1 MSVYDHSAHVAE
13 QTYRRRLRKDVLH
26 GAFAGVLAGMAIMI
40 VFFTYDMLWFK
51 PLATPDFLSGTFL
64 GGGDAGAEP
73 SSGLRMTRIAIFSTL
88 HLLIFTLIGIAFA
101 RFFRFTQL
109 SKTLLVGG
117 LYGLIACTAIFSA
130 TLQVTGTQ
138 MSGEWGWP
146 ALLGGNFLAGIVMVV
161 FLRRA
166 EQVDPSD

>member
-13 QTYRRRLRKDVLH
+13 QTYRRRLKKDVLH

-40 VFFTYDMLWFK
+40 LFFTYDMLWFK
-51 PLATPDFLSGTFL
+51 PLHTPDFLSGSFL
-64 GGGDAGAEP
+64 GGGDLGAEP
-73 SSGLRMTRIAIFSTL
+73 SRGLRTTRIAIFSTL
-88 HLLIFTLIGIAFA
+88 HLFIFTLLGIVFA
-101 RFFRFTQL
+101 RFFRFTEL
-109 SKTLLVGG
+109 RKTLIVGG
-117 LYGLIACTAIFSA
+117 LYGLIACTAIFSS

-138 MSGEWGWP
+138 MSGKWGWP
-146 ALLGGNFLAGIVMVV
+146 ALLAGNFLAGIVMVV

>member
-26 GAFAGVLAGMAIMI
+26 GAFAGVLAGMAMMI

-51 PLATPDFLSGTFL
+51 PLHTPDFLSGALL
-64 GGGDAGAEP
+64 GGGDLAAEP
-73 SSGLRMTRIAIFSTL
+73 GTGMRTTRIAIFSTL

-109 SKTLLVGG
+109 PKTLLVGG

-130 TLQVTGTQ
+130 TLQLTGTQ
-138 MSGEWGWP
+138 MSAEWGWP

-166 EQVDPSD
+166 EQVNPSD